1 MLCTIYWLTDN
12 VIYVRRNYWIE
23 TVNDFA
29 TAEQQA
35 YVYIQDQIV
44 SGVLVGGNRLRPEE
58 ISKALGISRMPVREA
73 IRQLSAEGYVT
84 LRANRR
90 PLVTSRTPQQVIELF
105 EIRSALE
112 GLALGLAAPRVKKAN
127 IQELNVELARLRK
140 LEANSVAWVEHH
152 DTFHDMLCQL
162 SDRQYLCTEIQ
173 RLRLAIKPYLRHYAK
188 GHTNP
193 EIKGH
198 EHEFILEAL
207 QSGDPKRAERVIRAH
222 VMANAE
228 AIANCLPVP
237 PVDGMREGSRAADD
251 GLDAQGQ
258 PHKRVAGVRR

>member
-1 MLCTIYWLTDN
+1 M
-12 VIYVRRNYWIE
+12 
-23 TVNDFA
+23 NDFA

-35 YVYIQDQIV
+35 YLYIQDQIV
-44 SGVLVGGNRLRPEE
+44 SGVLVGGSRLRPEE

-73 IRQLSAEGYVT
+73 IRRLSAEGYVT
-84 LRANRR
+84 LRANRG

-112 GLALGLAAPRVKKAN
+112 GLALGLATNRVTKTN

-140 LEANSVAWVEHH
+140 LEANNVAWVDHH
-152 DTFHDMLCQL
+152 DAFHDMLCHL
-162 SDRQYLCTEIQ
+162 SDRHYLCMEIQ

-207 QSGDPKRAERVIRAH
+207 QSGDPKRAERVMRAH

-237 PVDGMREGSRAADD
+237 LVKDTRESRRAADVGFD
-251 GLDAQGQ
+251 GLGQ
-258 PHKRVAGVRR
+258 PLERVAGARR

>member
-1 MLCTIYWLTDN
+1 MC
-12 VIYVRRNYWIE
+12 
-23 TVNDFA
+23 
-29 TAEQQA
+29 
-35 YVYIQDQIV
+35 
-44 SGVLVGGNRLRPEE
+44 
-58 ISKALGISRMPVREA
+58 
-73 IRQLSAEGYVT
+73 
-84 LRANRR
+84 
-90 PLVTSRTPQQVIELF
+90 

-112 GLALGLAAPRVKKAN
+112 GLALGLATNRVTKTN

-140 LEANSVAWVEHH
+140 LEANSVAWVDHH
-152 DTFHDMLCQL
+152 DAFHDMLCHL
-162 SDRQYLCTEIQ
+162 SDRHYLCMEIQ

-207 QSGDPKRAERVIRAH
+207 QSGDPKRAERVMRAH

-237 PVDGMREGSRAADD
+237 LVKNARESRRAADV
-251 GLDAQGQ
+251 GFDALGQ
-258 PHKRVAGVRR
+258 PLERVAGARR

>member
-1 MLCTIYWLTDN
+1 M
-12 VIYVRRNYWIE
+12 
-23 TVNDFA
+23 NDFA

-44 SGVLVGGNRLRPEE
+44 SGALVGGSRLRPEE

-84 LRANRR
+84 LRANRG

-112 GLALGLAAPRVKKAN
+112 GLALGLAATRVTPAN
-127 IQELNVELARLRK
+127 IKELNVELTRLRK
-140 LEANSVAWVEHH
+140 LEANSVAWVDHH
-152 DTFHDMLCQL
+152 DAFHDMLCQF
-162 SDRQYLCTEIQ
+162 SGRQYLCAEIQ

-188 GHTNP
+188 GHSNP

-198 EHEFILEAL
+198 EHEYILEAL

-228 AIANCLPVP
+228 AIANCLPTP
-237 PVDGMREGSRAADD
+237 PVERSRMASDGADA
-251 GLDAQGQ
+251 LGQ
-258 PHKRVAGVRR
+258 PLKRVAGARR